1 MAPPIT
7 TSRDYRAVKETIH
20 QKLRER
26 LDVGRL
32 AQLSREAVR
41 YQLKQIVENL
51 GTWERTPLTLQ
62 ERERLYVEVL
72 DEVFG
77 LGPLE
82 PLLKDNTISDIL
94 VNSYNEVYVE
104 RRGRLEKTHV
114 QFRDDAHLIA
124 IITRI
129 VSAVGRRV
137 DESSPIV
144 DARLPD
150 GSRANAIIP
159 PLSLDGPCLSIRR
172 FGKHLLEADD
182 LVRNNTLTQPMLE
195 FLRACVFARLNMVV
209 SGGPGSG
216 KTTLLNVLSSFISKR
231 ERIVTIEDA
240 TELQFRQ
247 DHVVRLETRP
257 PNIEGSGAIPP
268 RRLVINALRMR
279 PDRIVVGEVRGEEAL
294 DMLQA
299 MNTGHDGSLTT
310 IHARAGYD
318 AISRLETMVTA
329 GGLDIPLPVIRAQIA
344 SAVNLVIQ
352 VSRLPDG
359 TRKVVNISEITGM
372 QKDGTVDLQEIFVFN
387 KTGIGE
393 DDAILG
399 EFISTGKR
407 PQCLERLAGAGVSLP
422 LSLFD
427 PKSIQIHNAVIEK
440 IGNAADFATRGEL
453 AAAMAHKATSLGEL
467 NRLDD
472 EVEAYDALIEK
483 FTSANESS
491 LRDAVGNALMGKG
504 QALEKLNRADEAIQA
519 YDLLASKFA
528 GVPELALQILVA
540 TALVRKGAVLS
551 RLSRH
556 DESIQAYDS
565 VVAKFGEMVELAL
578 QEQVAT
584 ALVSKGIALGRLSRR
599 EEAIRAYDLMVKRFG
614 ESPVASLQEQVARAQ
629 VSKGAALSRLNRN
642 DDAVRA
648 YDLVA
653 SKFAASDELLMREY
667 VARALVSKG
676 LALAQL
682 NRREEA
688 LQAYD
693 CLLHKFSES
702 VEPPL
707 QEEVARALAGKAA
720 VLSDMGR
727 SEEEIG
733 DYNSVIEQL
742 QRMNRSETGAPLGLN
757 MNGSSNGHKQ
767 PYIK

>member
-1 MAPPIT
+1 MTPPP
-7 TSRDYRAVKETIH
+7 TSRDYRAVKEAIH
-20 QKLRER
+20 QKLREK

-32 AQLSREAVR
+32 AQLSREAVGF
-41 YQLKQIVENL
+41 QLKQIVESVA
-51 GTWERTPLTLQ
+51 TWERTPVTLQ
-62 ERERLYVEVL
+62 ERQRIYAEVL

-82 PLLKDNTISDIL
+82 PLLKDHTISDIL

-104 RRGRLEKTHV
+104 RGGRLERTSV

-144 DARLPD
+144 DARLAD
-150 GSRANAIIP
+150 GSRVNAIIP
-159 PLSLDGPCLSIRR
+159 PLSIDGPCLSIRR
-172 FGKHLLEADD
+172 FGRHLLEADD
-182 LVRNNTLTQPMLE
+182 LVRNSTLTAPMLE
-195 FLRACVFARLNMVV
+195 FLRACVYARLNLVV

-318 AISRLETMVTA
+318 AISRLETMVTM

-372 QKDGTVDLQEIFVFN
+372 QEDGTVSLQEIFVFN
-387 KTGIGE
+387 KTGIGD

-399 EFISTGKR
+399 EFVSTGKR
-407 PQCLERLAGAGVSLP
+407 PQCLERLAGAGINLP
-422 LSLFD
+422 LSMFD
-427 PKSIQIHNAVIEK
+427 PKGIQVYNAVVEK
-440 IGNAADFATRGEL
+440 LDAATDLTSREEL
-453 AAAMAHKATSLGEL
+453 ASALASKAVSLGQL
-467 NRLDD
+467 NRIED
-472 EVEAYDALIEK
+472 EVEAYNSLLEK
-483 FTSANESS
+483 FSAAVESS
-491 LRDAVGNALMGKG
+491 LREHVGRALMGKG
-504 QALEKLNRADEAIQA
+504 LALEKLNRTEEAIQS
-519 YDLLASKFA
+519 YDLLVNGFGDAS
-528 GVPELALQILVA
+528 ELALQEQVA
-540 TALVRKGAVLS
+540 TALVRKGAMLS
-551 RLSRH
+551 RLNRR
-556 DESIQAYDS
+556 ENAIEAYDS
-565 VVAKFGEMVELAL
+565 VVTRFGEVIELSL

-584 ALVSKGIALGRLSRR
+584 ALVSKGIALGWLNRR
-599 EEAIRAYDLMVKRFG
+599 EEAIRAYDLMVKRFDKAT
-614 ESPVASLQEQVARAQ
+614 VVSLQEQVARAQ
-629 VSKGAALSRLNRN
+629 VSKGVALSRLNRN
-642 DDAVRA
+642 EEAVGA
-648 YDLVA
+648 YDLVV
-653 SKFAASDELLMREY
+653 SKFAGARELSLREN

-676 LALAQL
+676 IALGHL

-693 CLLHKFSES
+693 RVLEEYG
-702 VEPPL
+702 EPTEPSL

-720 VLSDMGR
+720 ALSEMGR
-727 SEEEIG
+727 SEEEI
-733 DYNSVIEQL
+733 DAYNSVVEQL
-742 QRMNRSETGAPLGLN
+742 LRMNRSDMGAPLGIN
-757 MNGSSNGHKQ
+757 IKTSTNGHKQ
-767 PYIK
+767 QYLK

>member
-1 MAPPIT
+1 MTPPP
-7 TSRDYRAVKETIH
+7 TSRDYRAVKEAIH
-20 QKLRER
+20 QKLREK

-32 AQLSREAVR
+32 AQLSREAVGF
-41 YQLKQIVENL
+41 QLKQIVESVA
-51 GTWERTPLTLQ
+51 TWERTPVTLQ
-62 ERERLYVEVL
+62 ERQRIYAEVL

-82 PLLKDNTISDIL
+82 PLLKDHTISDIL

-104 RRGRLEKTHV
+104 RGGRLERTSV

-144 DARLPD
+144 DARLAD
-150 GSRANAIIP
+150 GSRVNAIIP
-159 PLSLDGPCLSIRR
+159 PLSIDGPCLSIRR
-172 FGKHLLEADD
+172 FGRHLLEADD
-182 LVRNNTLTQPMLE
+182 LVRNSTLTAPMLE
-195 FLRACVFARLNMVV
+195 FLRACVYARLNLVV

-318 AISRLETMVTA
+318 AISRLETMVTM

-372 QKDGTVDLQEIFVFN
+372 EEDGTVSLQEIFVFN
-387 KTGIGE
+387 KIGIGD

-399 EFISTGKR
+399 EFVSTGKR
-407 PQCLERLAGAGVSLP
+407 PQCLERLAGAGINLP
-422 LSLFD
+422 LSMFD
-427 PKSIQIHNAVIEK
+427 PKGIQVYNAVVEK
-440 IGNAADFATRGEL
+440 LDAATDLTSREEL
-453 AAAMAHKATSLGEL
+453 ASALASKAASLGQL
-467 NRLDD
+467 NRIED
-472 EVEAYDALIEK
+472 EVEAYNSLLEK
-483 FTSANESS
+483 FSAAVESS
-491 LRDAVGNALMGKG
+491 LREHVGRALMGKG
-504 QALEKLNRADEAIQA
+504 LALEKLNRTEEAIQS
-519 YDLLASKFA
+519 YDLLVDGFGDAS
-528 GVPELALQILVA
+528 ELALQEQVA
-540 TALVRKGAVLS
+540 TALVRKGAMLS
-551 RLSRH
+551 RLNRR
-556 DESIQAYDS
+556 ENAIEAYDS
-565 VVAKFGEMVELAL
+565 VVTRFGEVIELSL

-584 ALVSKGIALGRLSRR
+584 ALVSKGIALGWLNRR
-599 EEAIRAYDLMVKRFG
+599 EEAIRAYDLMVKRFDKAT
-614 ESPVASLQEQVARAQ
+614 VVSLQEQVARAQ
-629 VSKGAALSRLNRN
+629 VSKGVALSRLNRN
-642 DDAVRA
+642 EEAVGA
-648 YDLVA
+648 YDLVV
-653 SKFAASDELLMREY
+653 SKFAGARELSLREN

-676 LALAQL
+676 IALGHL

-693 CLLHKFSES
+693 RVLEEYG
-702 VEPPL
+702 EPTEPSL

-720 VLSDMGR
+720 ALSEMGR
-727 SEEEIG
+727 SEEEI
-733 DYNSVIEQL
+733 DAYNSVVEQL
-742 QRMNRSETGAPLGLN
+742 LRMNRSDMGAPLGIN
-757 MNGSSNGHKQ
+757 IKTSTNGHKQ
-767 PYIK
+767 QCLK

>member
-1 MAPPIT
+1 MAPPT

-20 QKLRER
+20 HKLRER

-41 YQLKQIVENL
+41 YQLKQIVENM

-104 RRGRLEKTHV
+104 RNGRLEKTSV

-124 IITRI
+124 VITRI

-137 DESSPIV
+137 DETSPIV
-144 DARLPD
+144 DARLAD

-172 FGKHLLEADD
+172 FGKHLLDADD
-182 LVRNNTLTQPMLE
+182 LVRNNTLTQPMLD
-195 FLRACVFARLNMVV
+195 FLRACVFARLNIVV

-257 PNIEGSGAIPP
+257 PNIEGSGAIPA

-344 SAVNLVIQ
+344 SAVNLIIQ

-372 QKDGTVDLQEIFVFN
+372 QKDGTVDLQEIFLFN

-399 EFISTGKR
+399 EFSSTGKR
-407 PQCLERLAGAGVSLP
+407 PQCLERLAGAGASLP
-422 LSLFD
+422 MSLFD
-427 PKSIQIHNAVIEK
+427 PKSIQIHNAAIERLRDASDL
-440 IGNAADFATRGEL
+440 AAREEL
-453 AAAMAHKATSLGEL
+453 AAAMSHKATSLAEL
-467 NRLDD
+467 SRLDG
-472 EVEAYDALIEK
+472 EVAAYDALIEK
-483 FTSANESS
+483 FAAAEEPS
-491 LRDAVGNALMGKG
+491 LRVYVANALLRKG
-504 QALEKLNRADEAIQA
+504 LVLEKLNRPDEAIQSYDLLATRFNDAAEIALQNLVATALVHKGAMLSRVNRHDEAIQA
-519 YDLLASKFA
+519 YD
-528 GVPELALQILVA
+528 
-540 TALVRKGAVLS
+540 
-551 RLSRH
+551 
-556 DESIQAYDS
+556 S
-565 VVAKFGEMVELAL
+565 VVKKFGEIVELSL

-584 ALVSKGIALGRLSRR
+584 ALVSKGIALGRLNRR

-614 ESPVASLQEQVARAQ
+614 ESPAVPLQEQVARAQ
-629 VSKGAALSRLNRN
+629 VSKGVALSRLNRN

-648 YDLVA
+648 YELVI
-653 SKFAASDELLMREY
+653 SKFAESGDLVMQEY

-676 LALAQL
+676 VALGHV

-693 CLLHKFSES
+693 CLLHKFNES
-702 VEPPL
+702 IEPTL

-720 VLSDMGR
+720 VLSDVGR
-727 SEEEIG
+727 SEEEIVE
-733 DYNSVIEQL
+733 YNSVIEQL
-742 QRMNRSETGAPLGLN
+742 ERMNRSQMGGSLGVN
-757 MNGSSNGHKQ
+757 FNGNSNGHKK
-767 PYIK
+767 PYFK

>member
-1 MAPPIT
+1 MAPPT
-7 TSRDYRAVKETIH
+7 TSRDYRAVKEVIH

-41 YQLKQIVENL
+41 YQLKQIVENM

-62 ERERLYVEVL
+62 ERERVYVEVL

-104 RRGRLEKTHV
+104 RKGRLEKTSV

-150 GSRANAIIP
+150 GSRANAIVP

-172 FGKHLLEADD
+172 FGRHLLEAED
-182 LVRNNTLTQPMLE
+182 LVRNSTLTAPMLQ
-195 FLRACVFARLNMVV
+195 FLKACVYARLNMVV

-240 TELQFRQ
+240 TELQIRQ

-372 QKDGTVDLQEIFVFN
+372 NKDGTVDLQEIFVFN

-399 EFISTGKR
+399 EFVATGKR
-407 PQCLERLAGAGVSLP
+407 PQCLERLAGAGVSVP

-427 PKSIQIHNAVIEK
+427 PKSIQVHNALIDKV
-440 IGNAADFATRGEL
+440 GDSADMAAREEL
-453 AAAMAHKATSLGEL
+453 ASALAHKAISLEQL
-467 NRLDD
+467 HRIED
-472 EVEAYDALIEK
+472 EIEAYDTLITK
-483 FTSANESS
+483 FAPAEEPS
-491 LRDAVGNALMGKG
+491 LREHVGRALMGKG
-504 QALEKLNRADEAIQA
+504 LALEKLKRTDEAMQA
-519 YDLLASKFA
+519 YDLLATKFA
-528 GVPELALQILVA
+528 EASELALQELVA
-540 TALVRKGAVLS
+540 TASVRKGVMLS
-551 RLSRH
+551 RLNRH
-556 DESIQAYDS
+556 EDAIKAYDS
-565 VVAKFGEMVELAL
+565 VVAQFGEIIEISL

-584 ALVSKGIALGRLSRR
+584 ALVSKGIALGRLNRR
-599 EEAIRAYDLMVKRFG
+599 EQAIQAYDLMVKRFG
-614 ESPVASLQEQVARAQ
+614 ASAEVSLQEQVARAQ
-629 VSKGAALSRLNRN
+629 VSKGVALSRLNRN
-642 DDAVRA
+642 DEAARA
-648 YDLVA
+648 YDLVV
-653 SKFAASDELLMREY
+653 SKFADATELSLREN

-676 LALAQL
+676 IALGHL

-693 CLLHKFSES
+693 CLLDKFGDSI
-702 VEPPL
+702 EPTV

-720 VLSDMGR
+720 VLSDVGR
-727 SEEEIG
+727 SEEEIVE
-733 DYNSVIEQL
+733 YNSVIEQL
-742 QRMNRSETGAPLGLN
+742 ERMNRSQMGGSLGVN
-757 MNGSSNGHKQ
+757 FNGNSNGHKK
-767 PYIK
+767 PYFK